1 MRPWSRALVAW
12 VLAIPFVAGLGVPG
26 PARAAADPAR
36 LVDAAW
42 LSRELARGDVLV
54 LDASTAQGRRTGHIA
69 GSVHADPFS
78 TTARAA
84 TPAQVQ
90 QRYRAWGILADARQ
104 RIVVVDEGGTWGGAR
119 LFWDLHH
126 HGVPLARL
134 HLLDGGM
141 AAWRAAGGA
150 VRTEPAPAS
159 AAPAPGDVSLP
170 AEPDERLRVRLP
182 EFLAATADPA
192 RTAVVEALPP
202 EYFFGAVGWFDRPG
216 HVPHAKLWP
225 AEDFFNADKTWKRG
239 PALQAMA
246 AGLGITPQ
254 QPVLA
259 YCGGGGAAAVPVFAL
274 RFLAGHGDVRLFVES
289 QRAWLQDPRELPVWH
304 YADPHRLRDTAWLAT
319 WAGPM
324 LRGFGLSKVTVVDV
338 RPAAAYAQGHVP
350 QSLNLP
356 LATLRALA
364 HEPAALAARLAQAGL
379 DATHEA
385 VVLSDRGGL
394 DGDAATAALLLEAAG
409 QARVSVYAGNVERW
423 LDAGRTLARP
433 QGAAAASPSGSATA
447 TWQGQAQPLLLRQPP
462 GAAARDARPLA
473 WLSPAGPAPQ
483 AAAPDGTAWRAVPA
497 ATLLAD
503 DGRPLPAAALWKR
516 LEAAGVPRHARLVL
530 DGRGD
535 ALPAAAQLRLLL
547 ATMGWRDV
555 QVWMP

>member
-1 MRPWSRALVAW
+1 MPDWIRALAS
-12 VLAIPFVAGLGVPG
+12 ACFAAFAMAAPPCAH
-26 PARAAADPAR
+26 AAADPTR
-36 LVDAAW
+36 LIDAAT
-42 LSRELARGDVLV
+42 LLRELPRGGWLV
-54 LDASTAQGRRTGHIA
+54 LDASMPQGRRAGHIE
-69 GSVHADPFS
+69 GSVHADPFA
-78 TTARAA
+78 TTARGG

-90 QRYRAWGILADARQ
+90 QRYRAWGVKADATQ
-104 RIVVVDEGGTWGGAR
+104 RIVVVDEGGTWGAAR

-150 VRTEPAPAS
+150 LRTDAS
-159 AAPAPGDVSLP
+159 APPAPGDVSLP
-170 AEPDERLRVRLP
+170 PQPDERLRVRLP
-182 EFLAATADPA
+182 EFLAATADPQGH
-192 RTAVVEALPP
+192 AVVEALPP

-254 QPVLA
+254 QRVLA

-274 RFLAGHGDVRLFVES
+274 RFLAGYGDVRLFVES
-289 QRAWLQDPRELPVWH
+289 QRGWLQDPRDLPVWQH
-304 YADPHRLRDTAWLAT
+304 ADPHRLRDTAWLAT

-350 QSLNLP
+350 QALNLP
-356 LATLRALA
+356 LETLRSLA
-364 HEPAALAARLAQAGL
+364 QEPAALAARLAQAGL
-379 DATHEA
+379 DPTHEA
-385 VVLSDRGGL
+385 VVMSELGGV
-394 DGDAATAALLLEAAG
+394 DGDAALAALLLEAAG
-409 QARVSVYAGNVERW
+409 QARVSVYAGTVERW

-433 QGAAAASPSGSATA
+433 QAAAATA
-447 TWQGQAQPLLLRQPP
+447 QAPAAWAGTAQPLLLRQPP
-462 GAAARDARPLA
+462 SPAAGRDALPLA
-473 WLSPAGPAPQ
+473 WLAAAGTAPTGPAPDGSVWRPVPV
-483 AAAPDGTAWRAVPA
+483 AA
-497 ATLLAD
+497 LLAD
-503 DGRPLPAAALWKR
+503 DGRLRPAPELWKR
-516 LEAAGVPRHARLVL
+516 LDAAGVPRHARLVL

-535 ALPAAAQLRLLL
+535 ALPAAAQLRLVLS
-547 ATMGWRDV
+547 AMGWRDV
-555 QVWMP
+555 QVWRP